1 MLRHQYNY
9 CKVQSYKNNVCISIN
24 VCYGNGAGPAP
35 QGGVWGPRP
44 LVTTLAPLSE
54 SENYEIQWKPV
65 KVTPL
70 KVNNRLRSTVDVSPV
85 FYALYI
91 SNLNPD
97 NVNHL
102 RPQSCYHQHLEQF

>member
-1 MLRHQYNY
+1 MPSFMLVSQFEVFSHYM
-9 CKVQSYKNNVCISIN
+9 SI
-24 VCYGNGAGPAP
+24 PK
-35 QGGVWGPRP
+35 
-44 LVTTLAPLSE
+44 LAIRK
-54 SENYEIQWKPV
+54 IQWKPV

-70 KVNNRLRSTVDVSPV
+70 KVNNRLRSTVDVGPV

-102 RPQSCYHQHLEQF
+102 RPQSC